1 MYQLST
7 FNPITTILAIS
18 LLIVTA
24 KIFALIFKRIKLPE
38 VIGEILAGVIF
49 GPFAI
54 GGLLVLAGEPLF
66 SGPVNENFVLETFF
80 EIGGMILLFSAGLE
94 FTFKQFRK
102 AGLPSF
108 VIGTAGVVI
117 PFILGYYGSIFVGF
131 SSTESLL
138 IGAALTAT
146 SIAIT
151 IRTLEELDQL
161 KNKESQIMVYAAVV
175 DDVLGLTLLGVVLAI
190 ASTGIIPEIAS
201 VLSTTVFTLSL
212 WIALLLG
219 SVYFLP
225 KFLDFVTNLTGEL
238 KLTEDSEKHPQSPST
253 IETLAIFIILVWG
266 AIAVYMG
273 LSPIV
278 GTFAAGMA
286 LAGSRY
292 KHQIEIF
299 ISHIRIIF
307 APLFFAYVGAQIN
320 LQEIIT
326 IDLFAFGLILA
337 LAMIGKLLGCGIPGY
352 IFLRNRIQAQRI
364 GIGMA
369 SRGEVGIV
377 IAGIGYASGLID
389 SYSYAVLMAVIM
401 VTTVVSPILLR
412 LMSGDVPDA
421 DNVRTKKKKS
431 EYIKN

>member
-1 MYQLST
+1 MSD

-54 GGLLVLAGEPLF
+54 GGLIVLAGEPLF
-66 SGPVNENFVLETFF
+66 TGPVNENFVLETFF

-102 AGLPSF
+102 AGLPAF
-108 VIGTAGVVI
+108 VIGTAGVII
-117 PFILGYYGSIFVGF
+117 PFLLGYYGSVYVGF

-161 KNKESQIMVYAAVV
+161 KNVESEIMIYAAVV
-175 DDVLGLTLLGVVLAI
+175 DDVLGLTVLGVVLAI
-190 ASTGIIPEIAS
+190 GSTGVIPGIAS
-201 VLSTTVFTLSL
+201 ILSTTVFTLSL
-212 WIALLLG
+212 WIGLLLG

-225 KFLDFVTNLTGEL
+225 KLLNFIASRTGDLDLT
-238 KLTEDSEKHPQSPST
+238 KDTERFPSSPST
-253 IETLAIFIILVWG
+253 LETLTIFIIFLWG
-266 AIAVYMG
+266 AIAYYMG

-286 LAGSRY
+286 IAGSQF
-292 KHQIEIF
+292 KHKIEIF
-299 ISHIRIIF
+299 TNHIRIIF
-307 APLFFAYVGAQIN
+307 APIFFAYVGAQIN
-320 LQEIIT
+320 LAEIVG
-326 IDLFAFGLILA
+326 IDLFAFVLILT
-337 LAMIGKLLGCGIPGY
+337 LAMVGKLLGCGIPGY

-364 GIGMA
+364 GIGMS

-377 IAGIGYASGLID
+377 IAGIGYSSGLID
-389 SYSYAVLMAVIM
+389 SYSYALLMGVIM
-401 VTTVVSPILLR
+401 VTTVISPILLR
-412 LMSGDVPDA
+412 LTPDP
-421 DNVRTKKKKS
+421 T
-431 EYIKN
+431 

>member
-54 GGLLVLAGEPLF
+54 GGLIVLSGEALF

-190 ASTGIIPEIAS
+190 GSTGIIPEIAS

-238 KLTEDSEKHPQSPST
+238 KLTDDSEKHPQSPST
-253 IETLAIFIILVWG
+253 LETLAIFIILVWG
-266 AIAVYMG
+266 AIAYYMG

-286 LAGSRY
+286 VAGSRY

-299 ISHIRIIF
+299 NNHIRIIF

-320 LQEIIT
+320 LAEIIG

-377 IAGIGYASGLID
+377 VAGIGYASGLID
-389 SYSYAVLMAVIM
+389 SYSYAVLMGVIM

-412 LMSGDVPDA
+412 FTSNSNGPSSPEL
-421 DNVRTKKKKS
+421 KKPNS
-431 EYIKN
+431 VET

>member
-1 MYQLST
+1 MSD

-54 GGLLVLAGEPLF
+54 GGLIVLAGEPLF

-102 AGLPSF
+102 AGLPAF

-161 KNKESQIMVYAAVV
+161 KNVESQIMVYAAVV
-175 DDVLGLTLLGVVLAI
+175 DDVLGLTVLGVVLAI
-190 ASTGIIPEIAS
+190 GSTGVIPGIAS
-201 VLSTTVFTLSL
+201 ILSTTVFTLSL

-253 IETLAIFIILVWG
+253 LETLAIFIILVWG
-266 AIAVYMG
+266 AIAYYMG

-286 LAGSRY
+286 VAGSRY

-299 ISHIRIIF
+299 NNHIRIIF

-320 LQEIIT
+320 LAEIIG
-326 IDLFAFGLILA
+326 IDLFAFSLILA

-352 IFLRNRIQAQRI
+352 LFLRNRIQAQRI

-377 IAGIGYASGLID
+377 VAGIGYASGLID
-389 SYSYAVLMAVIM
+389 SYSYAVLMGVIM

-412 LMSGDVPDA
+412 LTSNSNEPSSPEL
-421 DNVRTKKKKS
+421 KKPNS
-431 EYIKN
+431 VET

>member
-238 KLTEDSEKHPQSPST
+238 KLTDDSEKHPQSPST
-253 IETLAIFIILVWG
+253 LETLAIFIILVWG
-266 AIAVYMG
+266 AIAYYMG

-286 LAGSRY
+286 VAGSRY

-299 ISHIRIIF
+299 NNHIRIIF

-320 LQEIIT
+320 LAEIIG

-337 LAMIGKLLGCGIPGY
+337 LAMVGKLLGCGIPGY

-389 SYSYAVLMAVIM
+389 SSSYAVLMAVIM

-412 LMSGDVPDA
+412 LTSDSNEPSSPEL
-421 DNVRTKKKKS
+421 KKPNS
-431 EYIKN
+431 VET

>member
-1 MYQLST
+1 MLD

-54 GGLLVLAGEPLF
+54 GGLIILAGEPLF
-66 SGPVNENFVLETFF
+66 TGPVNENFVLETFF

-102 AGLPSF
+102 AGLPAF
-108 VIGTAGVVI
+108 VIGTAGVII
-117 PFILGYYGSIFVGF
+117 PFLLGYYGSVYVGF

-161 KNKESQIMVYAAVV
+161 KNVESEIMIYAAVV
-175 DDVLGLTLLGVVLAI
+175 DDVLGLTVLGVVLAI
-190 ASTGIIPEIAS
+190 GSTGVIPGIAS
-201 VLSTTVFTLSL
+201 ILSTTVFTLSL
-212 WIALLLG
+212 WIGLLLG

-225 KFLDFVTNLTGEL
+225 KLLNFIASHTGDLDLT
-238 KLTEDSEKHPQSPST
+238 KDTERFPSSPST
-253 IETLAIFIILVWG
+253 LETLTIFIIFLWG
-266 AIAVYMG
+266 AIAYYMG

-286 LAGSRY
+286 IAGSQF
-292 KHQIEIF
+292 KHKIEIF
-299 ISHIRIIF
+299 TNHIRIIF
-307 APLFFAYVGAQIN
+307 APIFFAYVGAQIN
-320 LQEIIT
+320 LAEIVG
-326 IDLFAFGLILA
+326 IDLFAFVLILT
-337 LAMIGKLLGCGIPGY
+337 LAMVGKLLGCGIPGY

-364 GIGMA
+364 GIGMS

-377 IAGIGYASGLID
+377 IAGIGYSSGLID
-389 SYSYAVLMAVIM
+389 SYSYALLMGVIM
-401 VTTVVSPILLR
+401 VTTVISPILLR
-412 LMSGDVPDA
+412 LTPDP
-421 DNVRTKKKKS
+421 T
-431 EYIKN
+431 

>member
-1 MYQLST
+1 MYQLSSST
-7 FNPITTILAIS
+7 TVITTILAIS

-54 GGLLVLAGEPLF
+54 GGLIVLAGEPLF

-238 KLTEDSEKHPQSPST
+238 KLTDDSEKHPQSPST
-253 IETLAIFIILVWG
+253 LETLAIFIILVWG
-266 AIAVYMG
+266 AIAYYMG

-286 LAGSRY
+286 VAGSRY

-299 ISHIRIIF
+299 NNHIRIIF

-320 LQEIIT
+320 LAEIIG

-337 LAMIGKLLGCGIPGY
+337 LAMVGKLLGCGIPGY

-389 SYSYAVLMAVIM
+389 SYSYAVLMGVIM

-412 LMSGDVPDA
+412 FTSNSNEPSPEL
-421 DNVRTKKKKS
+421 KKPNS
-431 EYIKN
+431 VDT

>member
-1 MYQLST
+1 MYQLSSST
-7 FNPITTILAIS
+7 TVITTILAIS

-54 GGLLVLAGEPLF
+54 GGLIVLAGEPLF

-377 IAGIGYASGLID
+377 IAGIGLSLIH
-389 SYSYAVLMAVIM
+389 I
-401 VTTVVSPILLR
+401 
-412 LMSGDVPDA
+412 
-421 DNVRTKKKKS
+421 
-431 EYIKN
+431 

>member
-1 MYQLST
+1 MYQLSSST
-7 FNPITTILAIS
+7 TVITTILAIS

-24 KIFALIFKRIKLPE
+24 KIFALVFKRIKLPE

-54 GGLLVLAGEPLF
+54 GGLIVLAGEPLF

-80 EIGGMILLFSAGLE
+80 EIGGMIILFSAGLE

-320 LQEIIT
+320 LAEILG

-389 SYSYAVLMAVIM
+389 SYSYAVLMGVIM

-412 LMSGDVPDA
+412 LTSDSNEPSSPEL
-421 DNVRTKKKKS
+421 KKPNS
-431 EYIKN
+431 VET

>member
-1 MYQLST
+1 MSSST
-7 FNPITTILAIS
+7 TVITTILAIS

-421 DNVRTKKKKS
+421 DNVRAKK
-431 EYIKN
+431 EEI

>member
-1 MYQLST
+1 MYQLSSST
-7 FNPITTILAIS
+7 TVITTILAIS

-24 KIFALIFKRIKLPE
+24 KIFALVFKRIKLPE

-54 GGLLVLAGEPLF
+54 GGLLVLAGAPLF

-320 LQEIIT
+320 LAEILG

-412 LMSGDVPDA
+412 LTSDSNEPSSPEL
-421 DNVRTKKKKS
+421 KKPNS
-431 EYIKN
+431 VET

>member
-1 MYQLST
+1 MLD

-54 GGLLVLAGEPLF
+54 GGLIVLAGEPLF
-66 SGPVNENFVLETFF
+66 TGPVNENFVLETFF

-102 AGLPSF
+102 AGLPAF
-108 VIGTAGVVI
+108 VIGTAGVII
-117 PFILGYYGSIFVGF
+117 PFLLGYYGSVYVGF

-161 KNKESQIMVYAAVV
+161 KNVESEIMIYAAVV
-175 DDVLGLTLLGVVLAI
+175 DDVLGLTVLGVVLAI
-190 ASTGIIPEIAS
+190 GSTGVIPGIAS
-201 VLSTTVFTLSL
+201 ILSTTVFTLSL
-212 WIALLLG
+212 WIGLLLG

-225 KFLDFVTNLTGEL
+225 KLLNFIASRTGDLDLT
-238 KLTEDSEKHPQSPST
+238 KDTERFPSSPST
-253 IETLAIFIILVWG
+253 LETLSIFIIFLWG
-266 AIAVYMG
+266 AIAYYMG

-286 LAGSRY
+286 IAGSQF
-292 KHQIEIF
+292 KHKIEIF
-299 ISHIRIIF
+299 TNHIRIIF
-307 APLFFAYVGAQIN
+307 APIFFAYVGAQIN
-320 LQEIIT
+320 LAEIVG
-326 IDLFAFGLILA
+326 IDLFAFVLILT
-337 LAMIGKLLGCGIPGY
+337 LAMVGKLLGCGIPGY

-364 GIGMA
+364 GIGMS

-377 IAGIGYASGLID
+377 IAGIGYSSGLID
-389 SYSYAVLMAVIM
+389 SYSYALLMGVIM
-401 VTTVVSPILLR
+401 VTTVISPILLR
-412 LMSGDVPDA
+412 LTPDP
-421 DNVRTKKKKS
+421 T
-431 EYIKN
+431 

>member
-1 MYQLST
+1 MYQLSSST
-7 FNPITTILAIS
+7 TVITTILAIS

-190 ASTGIIPEIAS
+190 SSTGIIPEIAS

-320 LQEIIT
+320 LAEIIG
-326 IDLFAFGLILA
+326 IDLFAFGLILT
-337 LAMIGKLLGCGIPGY
+337 LAMIG
-352 IFLRNRIQAQRI
+352 
-364 GIGMA
+364 
-369 SRGEVGIV
+369 
-377 IAGIGYASGLID
+377 
-389 SYSYAVLMAVIM
+389 
-401 VTTVVSPILLR
+401 
-412 LMSGDVPDA
+412 
-421 DNVRTKKKKS
+421 
-431 EYIKN
+431 

>member
-1 MYQLST
+1 MSD

-54 GGLLVLAGEPLF
+54 GGLIVLAGEPLF

-102 AGLPSF
+102 AGLPAF

-161 KNKESQIMVYAAVV
+161 KNVESQIMVYAAVV
-175 DDVLGLTLLGVVLAI
+175 DDVLGLTVLGVVLAI
-190 ASTGIIPEIAS
+190 GSTGVIPGIAS
-201 VLSTTVFTLSL
+201 ILSTTVFTLSL
-212 WIALLLG
+212 WIGLLLG

-225 KFLDFVTNLTGEL
+225 RFLDFIASRTGDLNLT
-238 KLTEDSEKHPQSPST
+238 KDTERFPESPST
-253 IETLAIFIILVWG
+253 LETLTIFIILLWG
-266 AIAVYMG
+266 AIAYYMG

-286 LAGSRY
+286 IAGSQF
-292 KHQIEIF
+292 KHKIEIF
-299 ISHIRIIF
+299 TNHIRIIF
-307 APLFFAYVGAQIN
+307 APIFFAYVGAQIN
-320 LQEIIT
+320 LAEIVG
-326 IDLFAFGLILA
+326 IDLFAFVLILT
-337 LAMIGKLLGCGIPGY
+337 LAMVGKLLGCGIPGY
-352 IFLRNRIQAQRI
+352 IFLRNKIQAQRI
-364 GIGMA
+364 GIGMS

-377 IAGIGYASGLID
+377 IAGIGYSSGLID

-401 VTTVVSPILLR
+401 VTTIISPILLR
-412 LMSGDVPDA
+412 LTPDP
-421 DNVRTKKKKS
+421 T
-431 EYIKN
+431 

>member
-1 MYQLST
+1 MYQLSSST
-7 FNPITTILAIS
+7 TVITTILAIS

-24 KIFALIFKRIKLPE
+24 KIFALVFKRIKLPE

-66 SGPVNENFVLETFF
+66 SGPVKDNFVLETFF
-80 EIGGMILLFSAGLE
+80 EIGGMIILFSAGLE

-190 ASTGIIPEIAS
+190 GSTGIIPEIAS

-412 LMSGDVPDA
+412 LTSDSNEPSSPEL
-421 DNVRTKKKKS
+421 KKPNS
-431 EYIKN
+431 VET

>member
-1 MYQLST
+1 MYQLSSST
-7 FNPITTILAIS
+7 TVITTILAIS

-54 GGLLVLAGEPLF
+54 GGLIVLAGEPLF

-238 KLTEDSEKHPQSPST
+238 KLTDDSEKHPQSPST
-253 IETLAIFIILVWG
+253 LETLAIFIILVWG
-266 AIAVYMG
+266 AIAYYMG

-286 LAGSRY
+286 VAGSRY

-299 ISHIRIIF
+299 NNHIRIIF

-320 LQEIIT
+320 LAEIIG

-337 LAMIGKLLGCGIPGY
+337 LAMVGKLLGCGIPGY

-389 SYSYAVLMAVIM
+389 SSSYAVLMAVIM

-412 LMSGDVPDA
+412 LTRDSNEPSSPEL
-421 DNVRTKKKKS
+421 KKPNS
-431 EYIKN
+431 VET

>member
-1 MYQLST
+1 MYQLSSST
-7 FNPITTILAIS
+7 TVITTILAIS

-412 LMSGDVPDA
+412 LTSDSNEPSSPEL
-421 DNVRTKKKKS
+421 KKPNS
-431 EYIKN
+431 VET

>member
-1 MYQLST
+1 LYKLST

-54 GGLLVLAGEPLF
+54 GGLIVLAGEPLF

-102 AGLPSF
+102 AGLPAF

-161 KNKESQIMVYAAVV
+161 KNVESQIMVYAAVV
-175 DDVLGLTLLGVVLAI
+175 DDVLGLTVLGVVLAI
-190 ASTGIIPEIAS
+190 GSTGIIPGIAS
-201 VLSTTVFTLSL
+201 ILSTTVLTLSL

-238 KLTEDSEKHPQSPST
+238 KLTDDSEKHPQSPST
-253 IETLAIFIILVWG
+253 LETLAIFIILVWG
-266 AIAVYMG
+266 AIAYYMG

-286 LAGSRY
+286 VAGSRY

-299 ISHIRIIF
+299 NNHIRIIF

-320 LQEIIT
+320 LAEIIG

-337 LAMIGKLLGCGIPGY
+337 LAMVGKLLGCGIPGY
-352 IFLRNRIQAQRI
+352 VFLRSRIQAQRI

-377 IAGIGYASGLID
+377 VAGIGYASGLID
-389 SYSYAVLMAVIM
+389 SYSYAVLMGVIM
-401 VTTVVSPILLR
+401 VTTIVSPILLR
-412 LMSGDVPDA
+412 LTTDS
-421 DNVRTKKKKS
+421 K
-431 EYIKN
+431 

>member
-1 MYQLST
+1 MSSST
-7 FNPITTILAIS
+7 TVITTILAIS

-54 GGLLVLAGEPLF
+54 GGLIVLAGEPLF

-238 KLTEDSEKHPQSPST
+238 KLTDDSEKHPQSPST
-253 IETLAIFIILVWG
+253 LETLAIFIILVWG
-266 AIAVYMG
+266 AIAYYMG

-286 LAGSRY
+286 VAGSRY

-299 ISHIRIIF
+299 NNHIRIIF

-320 LQEIIT
+320 LAEIIG

-337 LAMIGKLLGCGIPGY
+337 LAMVGKLLGCGIPGY

-389 SYSYAVLMAVIM
+389 SSSYAVLMAVIM

-412 LMSGDVPDA
+412 LTSDSNEPSSPEL
-421 DNVRTKKKKS
+421 KKPNS
-431 EYIKN
+431 VET

>member
-1 MYQLST
+1 MSD

-54 GGLLVLAGEPLF
+54 GGLIVLAGEPLF

-102 AGLPSF
+102 AGLPAF

-161 KNKESQIMVYAAVV
+161 KNVESQIMVYAAVV
-175 DDVLGLTLLGVVLAI
+175 DDVLGLTVLGVVLAI
-190 ASTGIIPEIAS
+190 GSTGVIPGLAS
-201 VLSTTVFTLSL
+201 ILSTTVFTLSL

-253 IETLAIFIILVWG
+253 LETLAIFIILVWG
-266 AIAVYMG
+266 AIAYYMG

-286 LAGSRY
+286 VAGSRY

-299 ISHIRIIF
+299 NNHIRIIF

-320 LQEIIT
+320 LAEIIG
-326 IDLFAFGLILA
+326 IDLFAFSLILA
-337 LAMIGKLLGCGIPGY
+337 LAMIGKLLGCGIPGFL
-352 IFLRNRIQAQRI
+352 FLRNRIQAQRI

-377 IAGIGYASGLID
+377 VAGIGYASGLID
-389 SYSYAVLMAVIM
+389 SYSYAVLMGVIM
-401 VTTVVSPILLR
+401 VTTLISPILLR
-412 LMSGDVPDA
+412 LTSNSDEPSSPELQKPNSVE
-421 DNVRTKKKKS
+421 T
-431 EYIKN
+431 

>member
-1 MYQLST
+1 LYKLST

-54 GGLLVLAGEPLF
+54 GGLIVLAGEPLF

-102 AGLPSF
+102 AGLPAF

-161 KNKESQIMVYAAVV
+161 KNVESQIMVYAAVV
-175 DDVLGLTLLGVVLAI
+175 DDVLGLTVLGVVLAI
-190 ASTGIIPEIAS
+190 GSTGIIPGIAS
-201 VLSTTVFTLSL
+201 ILSTTVLTLSL

-253 IETLAIFIILVWG
+253 LETLAIFIILVWG
-266 AIAVYMG
+266 AIAYYMG

-286 LAGSRY
+286 VAGSRY

-299 ISHIRIIF
+299 NNHIRIIF

-320 LQEIIT
+320 LAEIIG

-337 LAMIGKLLGCGIPGY
+337 LAMVGKLLGCGIPGY
-352 IFLRNRIQAQRI
+352 VFLRSRIKAQRI

-377 IAGIGYASGLID
+377 VAGIGYASGLID
-389 SYSYAVLMAVIM
+389 SYSYAVLMGVIM
-401 VTTVVSPILLR
+401 VTTIVSPILLR
-412 LMSGDVPDA
+412 LTA
-421 DNVRTKKKKS
+421 DSK
-431 EYIKN
+431 

>member
-1 MYQLST
+1 MSSST
-7 FNPITTILAIS
+7 TVITTILAIS

-238 KLTEDSEKHPQSPST
+238 KLTDDSEKHPQSPST
-253 IETLAIFIILVWG
+253 LETLAIFIILVWG
-266 AIAVYMG
+266 AIAYYMG

-286 LAGSRY
+286 VAGSRY

-299 ISHIRIIF
+299 NNHIRIIF

-320 LQEIIT
+320 LAEIIG

-337 LAMIGKLLGCGIPGY
+337 LAMVGKLLGCGIPGY

-412 LMSGDVPDA
+412 LTSDSNEPSSPEL
-421 DNVRTKKKKS
+421 KKPNS
-431 EYIKN
+431 VET

>member
-1 MYQLST
+1 MLD

-54 GGLLVLAGEPLF
+54 GGLIVLAGEPLF
-66 SGPVNENFVLETFF
+66 TGPVNENFVLETFF

-102 AGLPSF
+102 AGLPAF
-108 VIGTAGVVI
+108 VIGTAGVII
-117 PFILGYYGSIFVGF
+117 PFLLGYYGSVYVGF

-161 KNKESQIMVYAAVV
+161 KNVESEIMIYAAVV
-175 DDVLGLTLLGVVLAI
+175 DDVLGLTVLGVVLAI
-190 ASTGIIPEIAS
+190 GSTGVIPGIAS
-201 VLSTTVFTLSL
+201 ILSTTVFTLSL
-212 WIALLLG
+212 WIGLLLG

-225 KFLDFVTNLTGEL
+225 KLLNFIASHTGDLDLT
-238 KLTEDSEKHPQSPST
+238 KDTERFPSSPST
-253 IETLAIFIILVWG
+253 LETLTIFIIFLWG
-266 AIAVYMG
+266 AIAYYMG

-286 LAGSRY
+286 IAGSQF
-292 KHQIEIF
+292 KHKIEIF
-299 ISHIRIIF
+299 TNHIRIIF
-307 APLFFAYVGAQIN
+307 APIFFAYVGAQIN
-320 LQEIIT
+320 LAEIVG
-326 IDLFAFGLILA
+326 IDLFAFVLILT
-337 LAMIGKLLGCGIPGY
+337 LAMVGKLLGCGIPGY

-364 GIGMA
+364 GIGMS

-377 IAGIGYASGLID
+377 IAGIGYSSGLID
-389 SYSYAVLMAVIM
+389 RYSYALLMGVIM
-401 VTTVVSPILLR
+401 VTTVISPILLR
-412 LMSGDVPDA
+412 LTPDP
-421 DNVRTKKKKS
+421 T
-431 EYIKN
+431 

>member
-1 MYQLST
+1 MSD

-54 GGLLVLAGEPLF
+54 GGLIVLAGEPLF

-102 AGLPSF
+102 AGLPAF

-161 KNKESQIMVYAAVV
+161 KNVESQIMVYAAVV
-175 DDVLGLTLLGVVLAI
+175 DDVLGLTVLGVVLAI
-190 ASTGIIPEIAS
+190 GSTGVIPGIAS
-201 VLSTTVFTLSL
+201 ILSTTVFTLSL

-253 IETLAIFIILVWG
+253 LETLAIFIILVWG
-266 AIAVYMG
+266 AIAYYMG

-299 ISHIRIIF
+299 NNHIRIIF

-320 LQEIIT
+320 LAEIIG
-326 IDLFAFGLILA
+326 IDLFAFSLILA

-352 IFLRNRIQAQRI
+352 LFLRNRIQAQRI

-377 IAGIGYASGLID
+377 VAGIGYASGLID
-389 SYSYAVLMAVIM
+389 SYSYAVLMGVIM

-412 LMSGDVPDA
+412 LTSDSNEPSSPEL
-421 DNVRTKKKKS
+421 KKPNS
-431 EYIKN
+431 VET

>member
-1 MYQLST
+1 MSD

-54 GGLLVLAGEPLF
+54 GGLIVLAGEPLF

-102 AGLPSF
+102 AGLPAF

-161 KNKESQIMVYAAVV
+161 KNVESQIMVYAAVV
-175 DDVLGLTLLGVVLAI
+175 DDVLGLTVLGVVLAI
-190 ASTGIIPEIAS
+190 GSTGVIPGIAS
-201 VLSTTVFTLSL
+201 ILSTTVFTLSL
-212 WIALLLG
+212 WIGLLLG

-225 KFLDFVTNLTGEL
+225 KFLDFIASRTGDLNLT
-238 KLTEDSEKHPQSPST
+238 KDTERFPESPST
-253 IETLAIFIILVWG
+253 LETLTIFIILLWG
-266 AIAVYMG
+266 AIAYYMG

-286 LAGSRY
+286 IAGSQF
-292 KHQIEIF
+292 KHKIEIF
-299 ISHIRIIF
+299 NNHIRIIF
-307 APLFFAYVGAQIN
+307 APIFFAYVGAQIN
-320 LQEIIT
+320 LAEIVG
-326 IDLFAFGLILA
+326 IDLFAFVLILT
-337 LAMIGKLLGCGIPGY
+337 LAMVGKLLGCGIPGY
-352 IFLRNRIQAQRI
+352 IFLRNKIQAQRI
-364 GIGMA
+364 GIGMS

-377 IAGIGYASGLID
+377 IAGIGYSSGLID

-401 VTTVVSPILLR
+401 VTTIISPILLR
-412 LMSGDVPDA
+412 LTPDP
-421 DNVRTKKKKS
+421 T
-431 EYIKN
+431 

>member
-1 MYQLST
+1 MYQLSSST
-7 FNPITTILAIS
+7 TVITTILAIS

-24 KIFALIFKRIKLPE
+24 KIFALVFKRIKLPE

-131 SSTESLL
+131 SFTESLL
-138 IGAALTAT
+138 IGSALTAT

-320 LQEIIT
+320 LAEILG

-412 LMSGDVPDA
+412 LTSDSNEPSSPEL
-421 DNVRTKKKKS
+421 KKPNS
-431 EYIKN
+431 VET

>member
-1 MYQLST
+1 MSD

-54 GGLLVLAGEPLF
+54 GGLIVLAGEPLF

-102 AGLPSF
+102 AGLPAF

-161 KNKESQIMVYAAVV
+161 KNVESQIMVYAAVV
-175 DDVLGLTLLGVVLAI
+175 DDVLGLTVLGVVLAI
-190 ASTGIIPEIAS
+190 GSTGVIPGIAS
-201 VLSTTVFTLSL
+201 ILSTTVFTLSL
-212 WIALLLG
+212 WIGLLLG

-225 KFLDFVTNLTGEL
+225 RFLDFIASRTGDLNLT
-238 KLTEDSEKHPQSPST
+238 KDTERFPESPST
-253 IETLAIFIILVWG
+253 LETLTIFIILLWG
-266 AIAVYMG
+266 AIAYYMG

-286 LAGSRY
+286 IAGSQF
-292 KHQIEIF
+292 KHKIEIF
-299 ISHIRIIF
+299 NNHIRIIF
-307 APLFFAYVGAQIN
+307 APIFFAYVGAQIN
-320 LQEIIT
+320 LAEIVG
-326 IDLFAFGLILA
+326 IDLFAFVLILT
-337 LAMIGKLLGCGIPGY
+337 LAMVGKLLGCGIPGY
-352 IFLRNRIQAQRI
+352 IFLRNKIQAQRI
-364 GIGMA
+364 GIGMS

-377 IAGIGYASGLID
+377 IAGIGYSSGLID
-389 SYSYAVLMAVIM
+389 SYSYAILMGVIM
-401 VTTVVSPILLR
+401 VTTIISPILLR
-412 LMSGDVPDA
+412 LTPDP
-421 DNVRTKKKKS
+421 T
-431 EYIKN
+431 

>member
-1 MYQLST
+1 MYQLSSST
-7 FNPITTILAIS
+7 TVITTILAIS

-238 KLTEDSEKHPQSPST
+238 KLTDDSEKHPQSPST
-253 IETLAIFIILVWG
+253 LETLAIFIILVWG
-266 AIAVYMG
+266 AIAYYMG

-286 LAGSRY
+286 VAGSRY

-299 ISHIRIIF
+299 NNHIRIIF

-320 LQEIIT
+320 LAEIIG

-377 IAGIGYASGLID
+377 VAGIGYASGLID
-389 SYSYAVLMAVIM
+389 SYSYAVLMGVIM

-421 DNVRTKKKKS
+421 NNVRVKK
-431 EYIKN
+431 EET

>member
-1 MYQLST
+1 MYQLSSST
-7 FNPITTILAIS
+7 TVITTILAIS

-24 KIFALIFKRIKLPE
+24 KIFALVFKRIKLPE

-286 LAGSRY
+286 LALSL
-292 KHQIEIF
+292 I
-299 ISHIRIIF
+299 HI
-307 APLFFAYVGAQIN
+307 
-320 LQEIIT
+320 
-326 IDLFAFGLILA
+326 
-337 LAMIGKLLGCGIPGY
+337 
-352 IFLRNRIQAQRI
+352 
-364 GIGMA
+364 
-369 SRGEVGIV
+369 
-377 IAGIGYASGLID
+377 
-389 SYSYAVLMAVIM
+389 
-401 VTTVVSPILLR
+401 
-412 LMSGDVPDA
+412 
-421 DNVRTKKKKS
+421 
-431 EYIKN
+431 

>member
-1 MYQLST
+1 MSD

-54 GGLLVLAGEPLF
+54 GGLIILAGEPLF
-66 SGPVNENFVLETFF
+66 TGPVNENFVFETFF

-102 AGLPSF
+102 AGLPAF

-117 PFILGYYGSIFVGF
+117 PFLLGYYGSVYVGF

-161 KNKESQIMVYAAVV
+161 KNVESQIMVYAAVV
-175 DDVLGLTLLGVVLAI
+175 DDVLGLTVLGVVLAI
-190 ASTGIIPEIAS
+190 GSTGVIPGIAS
-201 VLSTTVFTLSL
+201 ILSTTVFTLSL
-212 WIALLLG
+212 WIGLLLG

-225 KFLDFVTNLTGEL
+225 KFLDFIASRTGDMELT
-238 KLTEDSEKHPQSPST
+238 KDTERFPSSPST
-253 IETLAIFIILVWG
+253 LETLTIFIILLWG
-266 AIAVYMG
+266 VIAYYMG

-286 LAGSRY
+286 IAGSQF
-292 KHQIEIF
+292 KHKIEIF
-299 ISHIRIIF
+299 TNHIRIIF
-307 APLFFAYVGAQIN
+307 APIFFAYVGAQIN
-320 LQEIIT
+320 LAEIIG
-326 IDLFAFGLILA
+326 IDLFAFVLILT
-337 LAMIGKLLGCGIPGY
+337 LAMVGKLLGCGIPGY

-364 GIGMA
+364 GIGMS

-377 IAGIGYASGLID
+377 IAGIGYSSGLID
-389 SYSYAVLMAVIM
+389 SHSYALLMGVIM
-401 VTTVVSPILLR
+401 VTTIISPVLLR
-412 LMSGDVPDA
+412 LTPDP
-421 DNVRTKKKKS
+421 T
-431 EYIKN
+431 

>member
-1 MYQLST
+1 MSD

-54 GGLLVLAGEPLF
+54 GGLIILAGEPLF
-66 SGPVNENFVLETFF
+66 TGPVNENFVLETFF

-102 AGLPSF
+102 AGLPAF
-108 VIGTAGVVI
+108 VIGTAGVII
-117 PFILGYYGSIFVGF
+117 PFLLGYYGSVYVGF

-161 KNKESQIMVYAAVV
+161 KNVESEIMIYAAVV
-175 DDVLGLTLLGVVLAI
+175 DDVLGLTVLGVVLAI
-190 ASTGIIPEIAS
+190 GSTGVIPGIAS
-201 VLSTTVFTLSL
+201 ILSTTVFTLSL
-212 WIALLLG
+212 WIGLLLG

-225 KFLDFVTNLTGEL
+225 KLLNFIASRTGDLDLT
-238 KLTEDSEKHPQSPST
+238 KDTERFPSSPST
-253 IETLAIFIILVWG
+253 LETLTIFIIFLWG
-266 AIAVYMG
+266 AIAYYMG

-286 LAGSRY
+286 IAGSQF
-292 KHQIEIF
+292 KHKIEIF
-299 ISHIRIIF
+299 TNHIRIIF
-307 APLFFAYVGAQIN
+307 APIFFAYVGAQIN
-320 LQEIIT
+320 LAEIVG
-326 IDLFAFGLILA
+326 IDLFAFVLILT
-337 LAMIGKLLGCGIPGY
+337 LAMVGKLLGCGIPGY

-364 GIGMA
+364 GIGMS

-377 IAGIGYASGLID
+377 IAGIGYSSGLID
-389 SYSYAVLMAVIM
+389 SYSYALLMGVIM
-401 VTTVVSPILLR
+401 VTTVISPILLR
-412 LMSGDVPDA
+412 LTPDP
-421 DNVRTKKKKS
+421 T
-431 EYIKN
+431 

>member
-1 MYQLST
+1 
-7 FNPITTILAIS
+7 
-18 LLIVTA
+18 LIVTA

-54 GGLLVLAGEPLF
+54 GGLIVLAGEPLF

-253 IETLAIFIILVWG
+253 LETLAIFIILVWG
-266 AIAVYMG
+266 AIAYYMG

-286 LAGSRY
+286 VAGSRY

-299 ISHIRIIF
+299 NNHIRIIF

-320 LQEIIT
+320 LAEIIG
-326 IDLFAFGLILA
+326 IDLFAFGLILT

-377 IAGIGYASGLID
+377 VAGIGYASGLID
-389 SYSYAVLMAVIM
+389 SYSYAVLMGVIM

-421 DNVRTKKKKS
+421 DNVRAKKKKS